1 MFLSLPGQR
10 GQRGKMALRIRHP
23 RLLILALA
31 FALPLSP
38 GASISGQCSSYT
50 SCQACYDPSSSPL
63 PSSPTDSCR
72 WCAGKCYDP
81 DDVQCA
87 LGETCAPPPP
97 TAGSCS
103 QIASCDQCA
112 VQSGCNWCGDGKCAL
127 ELLRLV
133 AINRFSPVL
142 HIRCV
147 SALESL
153 ARRAS
158 PSLPL
163 RPTARAWRHL
173 EARGG
178 GARSLPRRRRRV
190 RGGACPSA
198 LHRPS
203 LGRVGRGDFWVFGAS
218 KTAGRI

>member
-112 VQSGCNWCGDGKCAL
+112 VQSGCNWCGDGKCHAYYSVYGCIGAL
-127 ELLRLV
+127 SCDEAPTGSCTRPARYDLGGESGAGERGSV
-133 AINRFSPVL
+133 CAGR
-142 HIRCV
+142 
-147 SALESL
+147 SASYQTVGV
-153 ARRAS
+153 RIS
-158 PSLPL
+158 DGHWSLP
-163 RPTARAWRHL
+163 
-173 EARGG
+173 EGCGSRG
-178 GARSLPRRRRRV
+178 RS
-190 RGGACPSA
+190 
-198 LHRPS
+198 
-203 LGRVGRGDFWVFGAS
+203 
-218 KTAGRI
+218 